1 MHSLLFILN
10 KNFYKLDYKS
20 NFLYKTSGLKFDL
33 ELIIVYLT
41 CDNQNWTLIKKKG
54 FVYFREINGTV
65 FFRFLRFF

>member
-41 CDNQNWTLIKKKG
+41 CDNQN
-54 FVYFREINGTV
+54 
-65 FFRFLRFF
+65 